1 MNADE
6 RIMAL
11 VRAFMCFFGILGNT
25 WLAFH
30 FLPRSRSRLRTN
42 DILFVNLAISNLI
55 TNYLVDLPETL
66 DAVVQWTVERKFCV
80 LLNFCSDVSESS
92 SIFSTM
98 FITVYWHQK
107 LVGSLKRGGGAVQMD
122 KLCLVIAL
130 LTGSWTFAIIF
141 SIPHFFLIPKDIF
154 NQSDEKCVDE
164 FPSQEAKLGYEMSYL
179 ALANLAP
186 IIGIVF
192 ASIQIAVTL
201 LQNEKRIRNSTNLF
215 TRGGKVKTKK
225 TPELTSRTTH
235 PNTGN
240 KVQEQQVVERS
251 TGKSISSSGN
261 QVRAAKSVVTV
272 AMVFLI
278 CWLTHLALSITF
290 TFYKSIILSEM
301 ISFIGATYTCIIP
314 YMYLHGLKKLNCSC
328 KG

>member
-1 MNADE
+1 MNANE
-6 RIMAL
+6 WIMAL
-11 VRAFMCFFGILGNT
+11 VRACMCSFGVLGNT

-30 FLPRSRSRLRTN
+30 FLPRSRSQLRTN
-42 DILFVNLAISNLI
+42 NILFVNLAISNLI

-66 DAVVQWTVERKFCV
+66 DAVIQWIAARKFCTV
-80 LLNFCSDVSESS
+80 LNFCSDVSESS

-122 KLCLVIAL
+122 NLCLVTAL
-130 LTGSWTFAIIF
+130 LTGSWTFATIF
-141 SIPHFFLIPKDIF
+141 SIPHLFFISKDIF
-154 NQSDEKCVDE
+154 NQSDENCVEE

-201 LQNEKRIRNSTNLF
+201 VQNEKRIRNSTNLF

-225 TPELTSRTTH
+225 PPELTSRTKH
-235 PNTGN
+235 PKAGN
-240 KVQEQQVVERS
+240 KVEEQVVEMS
-251 TGKSISSSGN
+251 TDKSISSSGN
-261 QVRAAKSVVTV
+261 QIRAAKSVVTV

-278 CWLTHLALSITF
+278 CWLTHLALSITII
-290 TFYKSIILSEM
+290 FYKSIILSEM